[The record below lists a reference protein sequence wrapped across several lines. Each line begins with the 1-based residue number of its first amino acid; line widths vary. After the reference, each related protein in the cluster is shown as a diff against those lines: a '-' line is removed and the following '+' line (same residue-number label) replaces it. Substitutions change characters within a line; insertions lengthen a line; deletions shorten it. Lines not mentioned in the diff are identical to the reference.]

1 MGNKFCN
8 TSHIKQ
14 DTEFTI
20 AMLSFKTEMSYS
32 VGSTPRVLE
41 TEVSESNNKQNVKN
55 VNIKPDFTQPYLN
68 EVEKQKL

>member
-41 TEVSESNNKQNVKN
+41 TEVSESNYKQSE
-55 VNIKPDFTQPYLN
+55 KP
-68 EVEKQKL
+68 